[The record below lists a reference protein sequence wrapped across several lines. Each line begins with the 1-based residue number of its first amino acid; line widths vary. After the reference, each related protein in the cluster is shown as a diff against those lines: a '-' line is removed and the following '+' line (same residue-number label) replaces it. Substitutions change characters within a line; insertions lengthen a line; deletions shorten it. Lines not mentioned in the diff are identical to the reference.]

1 MKISS
6 IRLQGFKRFTDLSLT
21 GIPASA
27 KLVLLVGPNGSGKS
41 SILDGLIRWH
51 REKTGLGH
59 SGDHEYYNKSDQQ
72 GRVEVVPH
80 GAAAVS
86 RSSLYARTA
95 YRNDPDFRADGINDQ
110 GDPVERRPFSRMI
123 EDDKTVASNYQRLV
137 LDTTASVFSDENAD
151 KSGREIADAL
161 IGGIRDSM
169 LRVFGDLTLNAI
181 HNPLGPGTGSGSFY
195 FGKGDVGSYNYKNLS
210 GGEKAAFDLIL
221 DLHLKKPHFPDAVY
235 CIDEIE
241 SHLHTRVQGA
251 LLRELVEIIP
261 DASQLWTTTHS
272 LGVLRAAQELEVAA
286 PGSVCL
292 ISFDGVD
299 SDVPAELGP
308 TSLGRAAWEK
318 MLSITLDDL
327 SERVAPEVIVVCEG
341 SSVGGRRQDFDA
353 DVYERIL
360 GTHEPRLTF
369 VSGGNAHQIA
379 QTGNSIRG
387 ILERVVPGTR
397 VVALADRDD
406 KTAAEI
412 AEYESNGGIVLSKR
426 NIESYLLA
434 DDVISAFVERQ
445 GQPEQVAAALEA
457 KRRALSGSVD
467 RGNAP
472 DDLKSAAGETYNGL
486 RRLLG
491 LQQQGNSADA
501 FMRYTLTRFVTPGS
515 DTYEALKSDIV
526 GRVLPTAAP
535 SSS

>member
-6 IRLQGFKRFTDLSLT
+6 IRLQGFKRFTDLSIT
-21 GIPASA
+21 GIPMSA

-41 SILDGLIRWH
+41 SILDGLVWWH
-51 REKTGLGH
+51 RYGAQVLH
-59 SGDHEYYNKSDQQ
+59 RDDPEYYNKSAAAMLVQ
-72 GRVEVVPH
+72 VTPH
-80 GAAAVS
+80 GDAPVS
-86 RSSLYARTA
+86 RNSLYARTA
-95 YRNDPDFRADGINDQ
+95 YRNDSDFSARRLDEP
-110 GDPVERRPFSRMI
+110 GDPVDSPSFHRMI
-123 EDDKTVASNYQRLV
+123 EDDKTVAGNYQRLV
-137 LDTTASVFSDENAD
+137 LETTASVFSEESAD
-151 KSGREIADAL
+151 KTGREIADAL

-169 LRVFGDLTLNAI
+169 LRVFGDLTINAI
-181 HNPLGPGTGSGSFY
+181 HKPLGSGTGSGSFY
-195 FGKGDVGSYNYKNLS
+195 FGKGDVGSYHYKNLS

-221 DLHLKKPHFPDAVY
+221 DLHIKNPYFPDAVY

-261 DASQLWTTTHS
+261 DVSQMWVTTHS
-272 LGVLRAAQELEVAA
+272 LGVLRAAQEIERAA

-299 SDVPAELGP
+299 SDKATELRP

-341 SSVGGRRQDFDA
+341 SSTGGRRQDFDA
-353 DVYERIL
+353 DVYERII
-360 GTHEPRLTF
+360 GKHEPRITF
-369 VSGGNAHQIA
+369 VSGGNSHQIA
-379 QTGNSIRG
+379 QTGNSVRG
-387 ILERVVPGTR
+387 ILERVVPGSR

-406 KTAAEI
+406 KSDLEI
-412 AEYESNGGIVLSKR
+412 SEYESNGGIVLARR

-434 DDVISAFVERQ
+434 DDVIRAFVEAQ
-445 GQPEQVAAALEA
+445 GKPECVESALEV
-457 KRRALSGSVD
+457 KRRALSSSVN

-472 DDLKSAAGETYNGL
+472 DDLKSAAGETYGGL
-486 RRLLG
+486 RQLLG

-501 FMRYTLTRFVTPGS
+501 FMRDTLTRFVTPGG

-526 GRVLPTAAP
+526 DKILPT
-535 SSS
+535 SGSI